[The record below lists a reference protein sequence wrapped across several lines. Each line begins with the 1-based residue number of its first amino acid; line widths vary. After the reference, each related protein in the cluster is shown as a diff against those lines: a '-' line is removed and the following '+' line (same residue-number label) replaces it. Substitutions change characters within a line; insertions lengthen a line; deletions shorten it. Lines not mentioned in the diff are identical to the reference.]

1 MDNINRIVDESWNK
15 KIPDDDARVRILVAL
30 FNQAL
35 SRGEDLSFDKSMSD
49 LETEAELDFYMA
61 EYRARLAIEKE
72 TRREAMARLDE
83 LEKTFAE
90 KQELEKEE
98 VWKQE
103 ANHRYRES

>member
-1 MDNINRIVDESWNK
+1 MIAHCITRIVDESWNK

-35 SRGEDLSFDKSMSD
+35 SRGSD

-61 EYRARLAIEKE
+61 EYRARLAIEE
-72 TRREAMARLDE
+72 EVRLEAMARLDE
-83 LEKTFAE
+83 LEKTFEE
-90 KQELEKEE
+90 KQELGKEE